1 MTMDQNPG
9 GSAVA
14 PDRVEYQEGL
24 LMDRGSLKLD
34 DDVDRPDGAVDDGAP
49 SRTEIIGMLNALLA
63 TELVCMLRYKSHYFS
78 SDGIEQPKVARE
90 FLGYAQE
97 EAGHAD
103 RLARHIV
110 LLGGQPDFSPDSL
123 ARSSF
128 VPYDPSGSLQ
138 SMIVSDLE
146 AERTVIERYREV
158 LKRIGTTDPAT
169 RYVVQDIL
177 ADEEDHA
184 LELSQWLGS
193 WGNGGTASELC
204 VPAYGTHPAS
214 DGQ

>member
-1 MTMDQNPG
+1 MIMDQAPG
-9 GSAVA
+9 CVAVA
-14 PDRVEYQEGL
+14 PDRPAYQDGL

-34 DDVDRPDGAVDDGAP
+34 DDGDPPERADDGGAP
-49 SRTEIIGMLNALLA
+49 ARQEIIGMLNALLA

-78 SDGIEQPKVARE
+78 SDGVELPKVARE

-110 LLGGQPDFSPDSL
+110 LLGGRPDFSPESL
-123 ARSSF
+123 TRSSF
-128 VPYDPSGSLQ
+128 VPYDPSGSLE
-138 SMIVSDLE
+138 SMVVSDLA
-146 AERTVIERYREV
+146 AEHIVIERYREV
-158 LKRIGTTDPAT
+158 LRRIGTTDPAT
-169 RYVVQDIL
+169 RYVVRDIL

-193 WGNGGTASELC
+193 GVRGGISPELC
-204 VPAYGTHPAS
+204 VPAYGSHPA
-214 DGQ
+214 